1 MLLRVTL
8 IAVVWAATMGQ
19 SVALA
24 SASPASI
31 SADTL
36 APERLQTL
44 ATGLEHPWALAFLP
58 EGGFL
63 VTERPGRMRRIDAQG
78 RLSPPIGGLPELVA
92 RGQGGLL
99 DLVIDVGFERNR
111 TLYFCFSQPAE
122 GGANSTAL
130 ARARLPVGASR
141 LEEVRVVFSQLPRVA
156 SSLHFGCRI
165 VQAADGSLF
174 LMLGERFQRMQ
185 EAQTLD
191 NHLGKIVRVTR
202 DGAPAAG
209 NPLIGRAGA
218 RPEIW
223 SYGHRNPQGATLG
236 PDGRLWMHEHGPQ
249 GGDEINLP
257 EPGLNYGWPVVTF
270 GEQYGGG
277 PIGEGLTA
285 KPGMEPPVYHW
296 TPSIAP
302 SGMAFLTSDRY
313 GASWRGNLFIGSLK
327 FNQLVR
333 LVLSDRR
340 VIREHRLEGLG
351 ERLRD
356 VRQGPDGLLYL
367 LTDSPKGRLLR
378 LLPP

>member
-63 VTERPGRMRRIDAQG
+63 VTERPGRMRRVDAQG
-78 RLSPPIGGLPELVA
+78 RLGPPLAGLPEVAA